1 MASQTKVIK
10 IKRGDSFIFTNNQ
23 LLDSNGDPIDL
34 TGWTIRSHI
43 RDRSMNLIDELDMTI
58 ETFSYSMTKM
68 NTEMWPV
75 VDLFWDVEYTM
86 PDGTVF
92 SSETITVKVIQDVT
106 F

>member
-1 MASQTKVIK
+1 MATQAKIIK

-23 LLDSNGDPIDL
+23 LLDTNNEPVDL
-34 TGWTIRSHI
+34 TGWGVRSQI
-43 RDRSMNLIDELDMTI
+43 RDRSMSLVDELDVTI
-58 ETFSYSMTKM
+58 SQFDYSIVKM
-68 NTEMWPV
+68 NTESWPV
-75 VDLFWDVEYTM
+75 VDLFWDVEYTA